1 MPFHAIQCDGIRNRE
16 MRRIF
21 QHASGYLGDVYTLI
35 HADPTPENSGAG
47 NFSIALILSCV
58 IDGLATEIYPI
69 EPAGDQQERM
79 RVLLERMQWG
89 TKAQGWVAR
98 EEAARVLYLDI
109 RNPLA
114 HNLAADTSPSVR
126 RPGYADPAL
135 VMRMKDWAR
144 PSAPELEERSD
155 WPDKRWPVMWA
166 EHAHGKR
173 RIVVSDLALYW
184 HVKRLATDLAS
195 DQACLRTALQLRKR
209 RRVK

>member
-1 MPFHAIQCDGIRNRE
+1 MPFHAIECDQIRNRE
-16 MRRIF
+16 MRRVF
-21 QHASGYLGDVYTLI
+21 QHASGYLGDVYTLM
-35 HADPTPENSGAG
+35 HADPAPERSGAG
-47 NFSIALILSCV
+47 NFSIALVLSCV

-69 EPAGDQQERM
+69 KPVGDQQERM
-79 RVLLERMQWG
+79 RVLLERMPWG
-89 TKAQGWVAR
+89 SKAQGWVGR

-114 HNLAADTSPSVR
+114 HNLAADTSPNVR

-144 PSAPELEERSD
+144 PSARELEARSE
-155 WPDKRWPVMWA
+155 WPNKRWPVMWA

-184 HVKRLATDLAS
+184 HVKRLAADLAS
-195 DQACLRTALQLRKR
+195 DHECLRAALQLRKR